1 MNAARPSNLRQ
12 ESLWRVAAH
21 IIMDLMQETSPTAQ
35 TAAVNDPAS
44 RPPAS
49 RRFFR
54 RVKSRF
60 FQPEAVYRFYLKWK
74 YGAGRIT
81 DPPNGRL
88 PNGALHNREEWQEAT
103 HAARELHLPLHRAE
117 EKNWDHLA
125 AAQAIAAQF
134 PRSARILDAGAEF
147 YSNLLPALFVYG
159 FRHLYAMNL
168 SFADPAR
175 RGPIRYLPGDITR
188 TGFPDCFFD
197 AVTCMSVIEHGV
209 PLEAY
214 LREMHRVLKPGGL
227 LITSTDYYPAPIDTR
242 DKFAHGAPI
251 RIFSKEEMERIFAEA
266 KACGFEATGEVELD
280 ATGRP
285 IRWELYDLDYTFLI
299 FTLRKP

>member
-1 MNAARPSNLRQ
+1 MDCMPETLPAAQIAASNL
-12 ESLWRVAAH
+12 A
-21 IIMDLMQETSPTAQ
+21 
-35 TAAVNDPAS
+35 AS
-44 RPPAS
+44 RLPAS

-54 RVKSRF
+54 RVKSWF
-60 FQPEAVYRFYLKWK
+60 FQPAAVYRLYLKWK
-74 YGAGRIT
+74 YGAGRIAGS
-81 DPPNGRL
+81 PNAPF
-88 PNGALHNREEWQEAT
+88 PNAVLHNREQWRQAT
-103 HAARELHLPLHRAE
+103 RSARQLHLPLHRAD

-125 AAQAIAAQF
+125 AVRAIAAQL
-134 PRSARILDAGAEF
+134 PRSATIFDAGAEF
-147 YSNLLPALFVYG
+147 YSNVLPALFVYG

-188 TGFPDCFFD
+188 TGFPDAFFD

-214 LREMHRVLKPGGL
+214 FREMHRLLKPGGF
-227 LITSTDYYPAPIDTR
+227 LITSTDYYPKPIDTR

-251 RIFSKEEMERIFAEA
+251 RIFCKEEMERIFAQA
-266 KACGFEATGEVELD
+266 KECGFEPTGEVELD

-285 IRWELYDLDYTFLI
+285 IRWEIYDLDYTFLI